1 MTNNISANFDQILVF
16 AQNYHLPLWKKRAIV
31 REFLQ
36 VKILDL
42 IYQEKIS
49 ARLFFVGGTA
59 LRLLR
64 GLDRFSEDLDF
75 DIGRQT
81 SKEIDGLMKTT
92 AQAIQKENI
101 ALDLYSNTTAKR
113 KYYEFRFKDLLY
125 ELKLSSNPE
134 EKLMIKFD
142 FETFWKH
149 QLQETILLNRYG
161 FLTSVVTISLNQLF
175 VQKLTAYLFRKE
187 TQPRDIYDIVWLI
200 AQGARIDK
208 QFAEQ
213 NQLPS
218 DLISKV
224 KEKFVREKT
233 RIKTLQLRLKPF
245 LINEQYVNKIALLD
259 QLL

>member
-1 MTNNISANFDQILVF
+1 MNTINANFDQIIAF
-16 AQNYHLPLWKKRAIV
+16 AKNYNLPLGKKRAIV

-36 VKILDL
+36 VKILDR
-42 IYQEKIS
+42 IYHEKIS

-75 DIGRQT
+75 DMSNHT
-81 SKEIDGLMKTT
+81 SNELDSLMKKTS
-92 AQAIQKENI
+92 QAIQKENI

-125 ELKLSSNPE
+125 ELKLSSNSE

-142 FETFWKH
+142 FETFWRH

-161 FLTSVVTISLNQLF
+161 FLTSVITIPLNQLF

-187 TQPRDIYDIVWLI
+187 TQPRDIYDIVWLRT
-200 AQGARIDK
+200 QGAQINK
-208 QFAEQ
+208 QFMEQ
-213 NQLPS
+213 NQLPN
-218 DLISKV
+218 DLILQV
-224 KEKFVREKT
+224 KEKFIREKT
-233 RIKTLQLRLKPF
+233 RVKTLQSRLKPF

-259 QLL
+259 QLI